1 MVDIVSPS
9 KRSQMMS
16 GIKGKSTKPEMR
28 VRQVL
33 HAAGYR
39 FRLHRKD
46 LPGSPDVVLPRYRLA
61 IFVHGCFWHSHQ
73 GCKLAKMP
81 STRTEFWTQ
90 KLQANVRRDLAA
102 MAALQASGWRVL
114 VVWECFLRQTKDD
127 SRLAQLLF
135 ESVISTDAFVELR
148 GE

>member
-16 GIKGKSTKPEMR
+16 GIRGKGTKPEMR

-46 LPGSPDVVLPRYRLA
+46 LPGSPDVVLPRHRLA
-61 IFVHGCFWHSHQ
+61 IFVHGCFWHGHQ

-90 KLQANVRRDLAA
+90 KLQGNARRD
-102 MAALQASGWRVL
+102 MAAVTSLQAVGWRVL

-127 SRLAQLLF
+127 KVLADRLIVA
-135 ESVISTDAFVELR
+135 IGSTDSCIELR
-148 GE
+148 A